1 MIARLWDQVPVQIL
15 SFIMY
20 IVSVIIYLIKL
31 DGLNKLL
38 LMKYPSNS
46 PFKIIGHNNNQPL
59 LYVIG
64 AIIFYIVGILLIVY
78 FSKSMSRVS
87 IEGTIFLIISVILI
101 IVSLILI
108 FFFINNPILRAFLVV
123 IGLSSIFMGAI
134 SQS

>member
-1 MIARLWDQVPVQIL
+1 MIERLWYQVPAQIL

-20 IVSVIIYLIKL
+20 IVSVIIYLVKL

-46 PFKIIGHNNNQPL
+46 PFKIMGHNNNQPL
-59 LYVIG
+59 LYIIG

-87 IEGTIFLIISVILI
+87 IEGTIF
-101 IVSLILI
+101 
-108 FFFINNPILRAFLVV
+108 
-123 IGLSSIFMGAI
+123 
-134 SQS
+134 

>member
-1 MIARLWDQVPVQIL
+1 
-15 SFIMY
+15 
-20 IVSVIIYLIKL
+20 
-31 DGLNKLL
+31 
-38 LMKYPSNS
+38 
-46 PFKIIGHNNNQPL
+46 
-59 LYVIG
+59 
-64 AIIFYIVGILLIVY
+64 
-78 FSKSMSRVS
+78 MSRVS

>member
-1 MIARLWDQVPVQIL
+1 MIERLWYQVPAQIL

-20 IVSVIIYLIKL
+20 IVSVIIYLVKL

-46 PFKIIGHNNNQPL
+46 PFN
-59 LYVIG
+59 
-64 AIIFYIVGILLIVY
+64 IVGILLIVY

>member
-1 MIARLWDQVPVQIL
+1 MLERLWEQVSIQII
-15 SFIMY
+15 SFIAY

-46 PFKIIGHNNNQPL
+46 PFAIMGHNNNQPL

-78 FSKSMSRVS
+78 FSKSMSRVF

-108 FFFINNPILRAFLVV
+108 FFFINNPILRAFLMVLGFSGV
-123 IGLSSIFMGAI
+123 ILGTV